1 MIFPNQSGSRPGDS
15 CVNQWIAIT
24 HKIYKLFDDGLE
36 VRGVSL
42 DIFLNGISGDQLK
55 LLCDFLYCH
64 KQQVISLFIL
74 GKWQRRAPQGSILRP
89 LLFLIYINDL
99 SNGVSSKWKWK
110 YLTDHMSI
118 FSVVNDIQSSP
129 ATLRNDVKV
138 ISNWAF
144 QWKMV
149 FNFDLIKQ
157 AHQVN
162 LVEPALP
169 VSFV

>member
-1 MIFPNQSGSRPGDS
+1 MECLQIES
-15 CVNQWIAIT
+15 
-24 HKIYKLFDDGLE
+24 E
-36 VRGVSL
+36 
-42 DIFLNGISGDQLK
+42 
-55 LLCDFLYCH
+55 
-64 KQQVISLFIL
+64 
-74 GKWQRRAPQGSILRP
+74 SIL
-89 LLFLIYINDL
+89 LIICLF
-99 SNGVSSKWKWK
+99 
-110 YLTDHMSI
+110 

>member
-1 MIFPNQSGSRPGDS
+1 MISTNQSGSRPGDS
-15 CVNQWIAIT
+15 CVNQWVAIT
-24 HKIYKLFDDGLE
+24 HKIYKSFHDGLE

-99 SNGVSSKWKWK
+99 SNGVSSNWK
-110 YLTDHMSI
+110 YLTDDMPI
-118 FSVVNDIQSSP
+118 FSVFNDIQSSP
-129 ATLRNDVKV
+129 ATLRNDTKV

-144 QWKMV
+144 QWKIV

>member
-1 MIFPNQSGSRPGDS
+1 MISPNQSGSRPGDS

-24 HKIYKLFDDGLE
+24 HKIYNLFDDGLE

-74 GKWQRRAPQGSILRP
+74 GKWQRRALQGSILRP

-99 SNGVSSKWKWK
+99 SNGVSSNWK
-110 YLTDHMSI
+110 YLTDDMPI
-118 FSVVNDIQSSP
+118 FSVFNDIQSSP
-129 ATLRNDVKV
+129 ATLRNDTKV

-144 QWKMV
+144 QWKIV

-169 VSFV
+169 VSLV

>member
-1 MIFPNQSGSRPGDS
+1 MIFPNQSGSRPDDS

-55 LLCDFLYCH
+55 LLCDFLYCR

-74 GKWQRRAPQGSILRP
+74 GKWQRRSPQGSILRP